1 MEAAAERLAAI
12 AFLLTGIS
20 HICAPKALI
29 ELFAGFGERGRAGS
43 LMNAAVHLPIGAA
56 IAAFHPVWSG
66 PGIVLTLIGWSL
78 VLKSTLYLAFPD
90 WGAHQLAKFATHA
103 MTGRFRIAGV
113 LALAIAAYAAWLS
126 LGAPT
131 SL

>member
-20 HICAPKALI
+20 HICAPRALI

-43 LMNAAVHLPIGAA
+43 LMNAAVHLPVGAML
-56 IAAFHPVWSG
+56 AAFHPVWSG

-78 VLKSTLYLAFPD
+78 VLKSALYLAFPD
-90 WGAHQLAKFATHA
+90 WGARQLARFATHE

-113 LALAIAAYAAWLS
+113 IALVIAAYAAWLS
-126 LGAPT
+126 LGARSP
-131 SL
+131 

>member
-20 HICAPKALI
+20 HICAPRALI
-29 ELFAGFGERGRAGS
+29 ELFAGFGERGRAGR
-43 LMNAAVHLPIGAA
+43 LMNAAVHGPIGAMLV
-56 IAAFHPVWSG
+56 AFHPVWSG

-78 VLKSTLYLAFPD
+78 VLKAALYVAFPD
-90 WGAHQLAKFATHA
+90 WGARQLARFATHE

-113 LALAIAAYAAWLS
+113 FALVVAAYAAWLS
-126 LGAPT
+126 IGAP
-131 SL
+131 LG